1 LLVDPVDAI
10 VDEWMQRLALI
21 APSPAPPPSAST
33 KWDWQRGK
41 DKTMHKDLTTQ
52 CGQPW
57 KRGQAEAEGIHSRG
71 QSLALAREAWINAFD
86 KSAEVLDNAEGWG
99 VL

>member
-1 LLVDPVDAI
+1 VLG
-10 VDEWMQRLALI
+10 
-21 APSPAPPPSAST
+21 SAFT
-33 KWDWQRGK
+33 KWDWKRGK
-41 DKTMHKDLTTQ
+41 DKAMHKDLSDDARATVEA
-52 CGQPW
+52 W
-57 KRGQAEAEGIHSRG
+57 AYAEADGIHSRG

>member
-1 LLVDPVDAI
+1 
-10 VDEWMQRLALI
+10 
-21 APSPAPPPSAST
+21 
-33 KWDWQRGK
+33 
-41 DKTMHKDLTTQ
+41 MHKDLDNAMRATVEA
-52 CGQPW
+52 W
-57 KRGQAEAEGIHSRG
+57 AEAEADGIHSRG